1 MNNDIEAIYPLS
13 PAQEGVLFHSIS
25 SPEMGLY
32 FHQSVWDL
40 DADVDLSALRC
51 AWQRTIDRHPIL
63 RTAFLWEGRDRPL
76 QVVRRHVEACW
87 REMDWDQD
95 SGAREMGFD
104 ELLKADRDEGFKLKK
119 APLMRLTVVR
129 GRRRNRLIWSRHHI
143 IIDGWS
149 SALLKID
156 QVSVTDNFFDL
167 GGHSLAMAQVF
178 GHLRNALRRDIV
190 LTDLFRFPTIRSLA
204 AHLGAEHSDTS
215 SFAQKYESAEVKR
228 QAMRRSRRLKR
239 AGETEARREDFQAV

>member
-40 DADVDLSALRC
+40 DAEVDLSALRS

-95 SGAREMGFD
+95 SGARGMGFD

-149 SALLKID
+149 SALLLK
-156 QVSVTDNFFDL
+156 
-167 GGHSLAMAQVF
+167 
-178 GHLRNALRRDIV
+178 
-190 LTDLFRFPTIRSLA
+190 
-204 AHLGAEHSDTS
+204 
-215 SFAQKYESAEVKR
+215 EVKVCYE
-228 QAMRRSRRLKR
+228 AIRRNEELKLPQPRPFQDYIAWLQGQDEAAADAFWGRRLKGFSEPTSIKWGCR
-239 AGETEARREDFQAV
+239 PQA